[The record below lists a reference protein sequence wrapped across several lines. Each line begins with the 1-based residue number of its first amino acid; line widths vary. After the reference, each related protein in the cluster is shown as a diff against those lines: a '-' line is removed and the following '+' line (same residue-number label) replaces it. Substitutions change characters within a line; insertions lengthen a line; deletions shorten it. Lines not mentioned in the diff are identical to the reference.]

1 MSRTSVPRGRAP
13 AHVFAFALL
22 AVLACS
28 RSVSAQTPQT
38 QPARGEPPQ
47 EAVETLD
54 ALHVTAQRP
63 PTAQQ
68 RLQEHLQRNW
78 HPPRSA
84 EQFGLDGGVPA
95 WLGQQLLRG
104 MTATARTL
112 PGWKR
117 QIQPAIARPPP
128 LDDEQMD
135 RSQAWEAAPPSHG
148 AQPR

>member
-1 MSRTSVPRGRAP
+1 MPHVRAP
-13 AHVFAFALL
+13 AVAIVLF

-28 RSVSAQTPQT
+28 RPASAQAADAPT
-38 QPARGEPPQ
+38 QDEPPPDPAQ
-47 EAVETLD
+47 TLD
-54 ALHVTAQRP
+54 TLHVTAQRP
-63 PTAQQ
+63 PTAQAQ
-68 RLQEHLQRNW
+68 FRNHLQRNW

-95 WLGQQLLRG
+95 WLGQQMLRG
-104 MTATARTL
+104 ATAAARSL

-117 QIQPAIARPPP
+117 QVEPPVARPPP

-135 RSQAWEAAPPSHG
+135 RAQAAQSASPAPA

>member
-1 MSRTSVPRGRAP
+1 VPRVRAP
-13 AHVFAFALL
+13 AHTL
-22 AVLACS
+22 AIAMLAALACS
-28 RSVSAQTPQT
+28 RPVSAQTAQT
-38 QPARGEPPQ
+38 QTPREDPPK

-68 RLQEHLQRNW
+68 RLHGHLQRSW

-117 QIQPAIARPPP
+117 QTQPAIARPPP

-135 RSQAWEAAPPSHG
+135 RSQAWEAVPPSHG

>member
-1 MSRTSVPRGRAP
+1 MSWVRASTH
-13 AHVFAFALL
+13 AIAIALL
-22 AVLACS
+22 VVLACS
-28 RSVSAQTPQT
+28 QPAPAQTPGT
-38 QPARGEPPQ
+38 SPPQ
-47 EAVETLD
+47 DDRPQDDAATLD
-54 ALHVTAQRP
+54 TLHVTAQRP

-68 RLQEHLQRNW
+68 QFREHLQRNW

-95 WLGQQLLRG
+95 WLGQQMVRG
-104 MTATARTL
+104 MTAAARTL

-117 QIQPAIARPPP
+117 EVQPAIARPPP

-135 RSQAWEAAPPSHG
+135 RSQALQPAPPSPG